1 MDKDRAII
9 TQVCAK
15 IASDMT
21 DKTKDVDSRLG
32 EFAVLFSTVNDILIE
47 AIYGDT
53 KQATATAVAQNN
65 NVVKM
70 IKDSFPNSTEVD
82 TPSEQPKYSGSSG
95 TAGSIQIVGKQH
107 GEIPDWLIKACKR
120 DGVVKVYD
128 NRDGLE
134 ANAKRPHFKA
144 VEAEKAYWPPRAK

>member
-15 IASDMT
+15 IASDLT
-21 DKTKDVDSRLG
+21 DKTRDVDARIS
-32 EFAVLFSTVNDILIE
+32 EFAVLFSTVTDILIE
-47 AIYGDT
+47 SIYGEVT
-53 KQATATAVAQNN
+53 QAKAVAQNN
-65 NVVKM
+65 NVVQM
-70 IKDSFPNSTEVD
+70 IKESFSGSTEME
-82 TPSEQPKYSGSSG
+82 TSSAQPKSSGSLK
-95 TAGSIQIVGKQH
+95 IVGKQH
-107 GEIPDWLIKACKR
+107 GDIPDWLIKACKR
-120 DGVVKVYD
+120 DGVDKVYD

>member
-21 DKTKDVDSRLG
+21 DKTKDVDTRIS
-32 EFAVLFSTVNDILIE
+32 EFAVLFSTVTDILIE
-47 AIYGDT
+47 SIYGEST
-53 KQATATAVAQNN
+53 QAMATAVAQNN
-65 NVVKM
+65 NVVQM
-70 IKDSFPNSTEVD
+70 IKESFSGSTEVS
-82 TPSEQPKYSGSSG
+82 SEQSKSSGSLK
-95 TAGSIQIVGKQH
+95 IVGKQH
-107 GEIPDWLIKACKR
+107 GDIPDWLIKACKR
-120 DGVVKVYD
+120 DGVDKVYD

>member
-47 AIYGDT
+47 AIYGEN
-53 KQATATAVAQNN
+53 KQAVATAVAQNN
-65 NVVKM
+65 NVVQM
-70 IKDSFPNSTEVD
+70 IKNSFPNSAEVD
-82 TPSEQPKYSGSSG
+82 TPSEQPKSS
-95 TAGSIQIVGKQH
+95 GSIQIVGKQH

>member
-15 IASDMT
+15 IASDLT
-21 DKTKDVDSRLG
+21 DKTRDVDTRIS
-32 EFAVLFSTVNDILIE
+32 EFAVLFSTVTDILIE
-47 AIYGDT
+47 SIYGEST
-53 KQATATAVAQNN
+53 QAMATAVAQNN
-65 NVVKM
+65 NVVQM
-70 IKDSFPNSTEVD
+70 IKESFSGSTEVS
-82 TPSEQPKYSGSSG
+82 SEQSKSG
-95 TAGSIQIVGKQH
+95 GSLKIVGKQH
-107 GEIPDWLIKACKR
+107 GDIPDWLIKACKR
-120 DGVVKVYD
+120 DGVDKVYD

>member
-21 DKTKDVDSRLG
+21 DKTKDVDARIS
-32 EFAVLFSTVNDILIE
+32 EFAVLFSTVTDILIE
-47 AIYGDT
+47 SIYGEST
-53 KQATATAVAQNN
+53 QATATAQNN
-65 NVVKM
+65 NVVQM
-70 IKDSFPNSTEVD
+70 IKESFSGSTEVA
-82 TPSEQPKYSGSSG
+82 TSSEQSKSSGSLK
-95 TAGSIQIVGKQH
+95 IVGKQH
-107 GEIPDWLIKACKR
+107 GDIPDWLIKACKR
-120 DGVVKVYD
+120 DGVDKVYD

>member
-21 DKTKDVDSRLG
+21 DKTKDVDARIS
-32 EFAVLFSTVNDILIE
+32 EFAVLFSTVTDILIE
-47 AIYGDT
+47 AIYGDN

-65 NVVKM
+65 NVVQM
-70 IKDSFPNSTEVD
+70 IKNSFPNSTEVA
-82 TPSEQPKYSGSSG
+82 TPSEQPKSS
-95 TAGSIQIVGKQH
+95 GSIQIVGKQH

>member
-47 AIYGDT
+47 AIYGEN

-65 NVVKM
+65 NVVQM
-70 IKDSFPNSTEVD
+70 IKDSFSGSTE
-82 TPSEQPKYSGSSG
+82 TSSEQPKSSG
-95 TAGSIQIVGKQH
+95 AIQIVGKQH

>member
-15 IASDMT
+15 IASDLT
-21 DKTKDVDSRLG
+21 DKTKDVDTRIS
-32 EFAVLFSTVNDILIE
+32 EFAVLFSTVTDILIE
-47 AIYGDT
+47 SIYGEAT
-53 KQATATAVAQNN
+53 QAKAVAQNN
-65 NVVKM
+65 NVVQM
-70 IKDSFPNSTEVD
+70 IKESFSGSTEVS
-82 TPSEQPKYSGSSG
+82 SEQSKSSGSLK
-95 TAGSIQIVGKQH
+95 IVGKQH
-107 GEIPDWLIKACKR
+107 GDIPDWLIKACKR
-120 DGVVKVYD
+120 DGVDKVYD